1 MSRIWDSLKALE
13 RGNGGSSE
21 KHEDSTPPDRRCSP
35 RVWAYAPVLVYGHTT
50 RNEPF
55 HEPTEAL
62 RVNARGGLL
71 TLTTAVDPDQP
82 ILLINRLNK
91 ERRCRLVGYRG
102 TYLGRS
108 AIGFEF
114 LESVPGFWEATKPSV
129 S

>member
-1 MSRIWDSLKALE
+1 MSKIWNSLKALE
-13 RGNGGSSE
+13 RSNGGFSGKE
-21 KHEDSTPPDRRCSP
+21 VDSTPDRRCGP
-35 RVWAYAPVLVYGHTT
+35 RVWAYAPILVYGRITT
-50 RNEPF
+50 NEPF

-71 TLTTAVDPDQP
+71 TLTTAVSPGQS

-91 ERRCRLVGYRG
+91 EQKCRLVGYRG

-114 LESVPGFWEATKPSV
+114 LQPASDVWGAKSA
-129 S
+129 

>member
-1 MSRIWDSLKALE
+1 MSKIWDSLKALE
-13 RGNGGSSE
+13 RGNGGSSG
-21 KHEDSTPPDRRCSP
+21 KDADSTPERRCGP
-35 RVWAYAPVLVYGHTT
+35 RLWAYAPILVYGHTT
-50 RNEPF
+50 TNEPF

-71 TLTTAVDPDQP
+71 TLTTAVSPDQP

-91 ERRCRLVGYRG
+91 EQKCRLVGYRG

-114 LESVPGFWEATKPSV
+114 LEAVSDFWDVKQ
-129 S
+129 